1 MAAKKLSAFKNRIKN
16 GLWNNSIILKYFAA
30 LLVLEFLGFI
40 VLGISFSLLGR
51 NDWSAQKLEL
61 MENNTKSVA
70 ELTTQVLEKRM
81 NTDKKVSK
89 HV

>member
-40 VLGISFSLLGR
+40 ILGISFSLLGR
-51 NDWSAQKLEL
+51 NDWSVQKLEL

-70 ELTTQVLEKRM
+70 ELTTQVLEKR
-81 NTDKKVSK
+81 
-89 HV
+89 